1 VVTEALNKIVDGGSL
16 DAAEAERVMASVMA
30 GEVSP
35 ARLAALL
42 TALRM
47 KGESDDEILGFARA
61 MRAASVPVTAPPDA
75 IDTCGTGGD
84 ASNSFNIS
92 TGSAI
97 VAAAAGVTVAKHGNR
112 SASSKCG
119 SADVLE
125 ALGVKIAVTAEQA
138 EHCLERVGIAFLFA
152 PAFHPAMRHA
162 GPTRGEIGIRTV
174 FNILGPLSSPAR
186 VKRQVLGVASPD
198 LAPRMAAIL
207 GGLGCERALVFHG
220 SDGLD
225 EITLA
230 GPTTVHDLR
239 GGTVTSYE
247 MGPSNLGLDEAPSDA
262 LVGGGPEE
270 NAAILRSLF
279 AGETG
284 PKRDALLANA
294 AAGLVV
300 AGKADDLPAGVR
312 LAAEVVDSGA
322 AAAKVDEFAAFT
334 QAFED

>member
-1 VVTEALNKIVDGGSL
+1 MVTEALNKIVEGGSL

-61 MRAASVPVTAPPDA
+61 MRAAAVPVAAPPDA

-112 SASSKCG
+112 SASSRCG

-138 EHCLERVGIAFLFA
+138 EQCLKRVGIAFLFA

-186 VKRQVLGVASPD
+186 VKRQALGVASAD

-220 SDGLD
+220 SDGID

-239 GGTVTSYE
+239 GGAVTSHE
-247 MGPSNLGLDEAPSDA
+247 VTPEGLGLTGAPSDA

-284 PKRDALLANA
+284 PKRDALLANV

-300 AGKADDLPAGVR
+300 AGKADDLSAGIR
-312 LAAEVVDSGA
+312 LAAEVIDSGA
-322 AAAKVDEFAAFT
+322 AAAKVGEFAAFT
-334 QAFED
+334 QTFED

>member
-1 VVTEALNKIVDGGSL
+1 MIAEALNKVVEGGSL
-16 DAAEAERVMASVMA
+16 DAAEAEGVMAAVMA

-61 MRAASVPVTAPPDA
+61 MRAAAVPVAAPPDA

-84 ASNSFNIS
+84 FSNTFNIS

-112 SASSKCG
+112 SATSQCG

-138 EHCLERVGIAFLFA
+138 EQCLERVGIAFLFA

-162 GPTRGEIGIRTV
+162 GPTRAELGIRTV
-174 FNILGPLSSPAR
+174 FNILGPLSSPAG
-186 VKRQVLGVASPD
+186 VKRQALGVARPE
-198 LAPRMAAIL
+198 LGARMATIL

-225 EITLA
+225 EITLG

-239 GGTVTSYE
+239 GGTVTSYDIA
-247 MGPSNLGLDEAPSDA
+247 PDDLGLAGAPRDA
-262 LVGGGPEE
+262 LIGGGPEE

-294 AAGLVV
+294 AAALVV
-300 AGKADDLPAGVR
+300 AGKADDLPAGAK
-312 LAAEVVDSGA
+312 LAAEVIDNGGA
-322 AAAKVDEFAAFT
+322 TAKLGEFAAFT
-334 QAFED
+334 QTLEG

>member
-1 VVTEALNKIVDGGSL
+1 MIAEALNKVVEGGSL
-16 DAAEAERVMASVMA
+16 DAAEAEGVMAAVMA

-61 MRAASVPVTAPPDA
+61 MRAAAVPVAAPPDA

-84 ASNSFNIS
+84 FSNTFNIS

-112 SASSKCG
+112 SATSQCG

-138 EHCLERVGIAFLFA
+138 EQCLERVGIAFLFA

-162 GPTRGEIGIRTV
+162 GPTRAELGIRTV
-174 FNILGPLSSPAR
+174 FNILGPLSSPAG
-186 VKRQVLGVASPD
+186 VKRQALGVARPE
-198 LAPRMAAIL
+198 LGARMAAIL

-225 EITLA
+225 EITLG

-239 GGTVTSYE
+239 GGTVTSYDIA
-247 MGPSNLGLDEAPSDA
+247 PDDLGLAGAPRDA
-262 LVGGGPEE
+262 LIGGGPEE

-294 AAGLVV
+294 AAALVV
-300 AGKADDLPAGVR
+300 AGKAGDLREGVG
-312 LAAEVVDSGA
+312 LAAEVIDGGGA
-322 AAAKVDEFAAFT
+322 TAKLGEFAAFT
-334 QAFED
+334 QTLEG

>member
-1 VVTEALNKIVDGGSL
+1 MVTEALNKIVEGGSL

-61 MRAASVPVTAPPDA
+61 MRAAAVPVAAPPHA

-138 EHCLERVGIAFLFA
+138 EQCLERVGIAFLFA

-186 VKRQVLGVASPD
+186 VKRQALGVASPE

-225 EITLA
+225 EITLG
-230 GPTTVHDLR
+230 GPTTVHDLKD
-239 GGTVTSYE
+239 GTVTSYE
-247 MGPSNLGLDEAPSDA
+247 VRPEDLGLAGAPSDA

-279 AGETG
+279 SGETG
-284 PKRDALLANA
+284 PRRDALLANA

-312 LAAEVVDSGA
+312 LAAEVIDSGA

-334 QAFED
+334 QTFED